1 MNVGWLIDGDMFP
14 HYRDDLIAAI
24 KSHGHTAKLV
34 HAPSPPFRWDDAG
47 CSYRETFPADHCV
60 VSHGDI
66 ELVSKIHNEQRWRPG
81 AFATIEHYYC
91 SNYVNHFGEY
101 WLNRD
106 YLMLPF
112 GDLKRQKQRLFDI
125 FGMDGQIFA
134 RPDSPL
140 KLFTGQTASH
150 DSFDADVE
158 YMGFYEFPIQSLVV
172 VSSPKIVER
181 EWRFVAANREIVA
194 GCLYCENGQFE
205 SKPQINNDAKQLAEK
220 IASCGYAPDPVWI
233 VDICQT
239 SDGEFHLLEIGGF
252 SFADLY
258 ACDKSDIVDAVSSV
272 ALSQWRN
279 NDE

>member
-1 MNVGWLIDGDMFP
+1 MFP

-24 KSHGHTAKLV
+24 ESHGHTAKLV
-34 HAPSPPFRWDDAG
+34 HAPAPPFRWDDAG
-47 CSYRETFPADHCV
+47 CSYRDTFPSSHCV

-66 ELVSKIHNEQRWRPG
+66 ELVSMIHREQRWQPG
-81 AFATIEHYYC
+81 AFATTENYFC

-112 GDLKRQKQRLFDI
+112 GDVKRQKQLLFDTFGVDGRI
-125 FGMDGQIFA
+125 FV

-140 KLFTGQTASH
+140 KLFTGQTASF
-150 DSFDADVE
+150 DSFDTDVE

-172 VSSPKIVER
+172 VSSPKNVER
-181 EWRFVAANREIVA
+181 EWRFVAANQDIVA

-205 SKPQINNDAKQLAEK
+205 SKPEVDDDAKKLAEK
-220 IASCGYAPDPVWI
+220 IASCDYSPDPVWI

-239 SDGEFHLLEIGGF
+239 SDGEYHLLEIGGF

-258 ACDKSDIVDAVSSV
+258 VCDKSDIVNAVSNV
-272 ALSQWRN
+272 AINQWRN
-279 NDE
+279 DA